1 MIKHCGSKGTGYV
14 TEAAILV
21 CYNMTIIFTGRID
34 TVMTVIT
41 PLAQH
46 FRAGMVDKCIGEI
59 NSVMACT
66 SILGSVLMSYCI
78 RCPSGSNHNIIHTA
92 VMTGGAIIGDA
103 RVGKN

>member
-46 FRAGMVDKCIGEI
+46 FWAGMVDKCIGEI
-59 NSVMACT
+59 NGVMT
-66 SILGSVLMSYCI
+66 YTTILGCVLMSWRI
-78 RCPSGSNHNIIHTA
+78 RCSSGSSRNIIHTA
-92 VMTGGAIIGDA
+92 VMTGGAITGDA
-103 RVGKN
+103 RVAKN